1 MLCKTVNL
9 NTYIIIIIIVVVL
22 IVIMII
28 MILHLYRHHCH
39 HWQGDRDHQIS
50 NWVEFERASN
60 CIASALRD
68 KVDLNTF
75 PPQIFAQSL
84 TARISTSVNFAFLKM
99 VKSISAKAGAFL
111 AYLLKSKLFGCNR
124 SQGVT
129 CIHVKGDRSSS
140 KEKECLPV
148 QQSDYDVGSNNN
160 RGGSSNCLLAS
171 GWPDTQI
178 DIARNRYESRAGKD
192 MKTFTWWSKS
202 LNL

>member
-1 MLCKTVNL
+1 M
-9 NTYIIIIIIVVVL
+9 
-22 IVIMII
+22 
-28 MILHLYRHHCH
+28 
-39 HWQGDRDHQIS
+39 
-50 NWVEFERASN
+50 EFERASN

-192 MKTFTWWSKS
+192 MKTFT
-202 LNL
+202 

>member
-9 NTYIIIIIIVVVL
+9 NTYIIIIIGAVV
-22 IVIMII
+22 IKVIIII
-28 MILHLYRHHCH
+28 MILHLHHHHCQ
-39 HWQGDRDHQIS
+39 HWQGDRDHQMS

-60 CIASALRD
+60 CISSALRD

-75 PPQIFAQSL
+75 SPQIFAQSL

-129 CIHVKGDRSSS
+129 CIQVNGDRSGAKKKRMS
-140 KEKECLPV
+140 P
-148 QQSDYDVGSNNN
+148 
-160 RGGSSNCLLAS
+160 
-171 GWPDTQI
+171 WPTKWLQC
-178 DIARNRYESRAGKD
+178 GKQ
-192 MKTFTWWSKS
+192 
-202 LNL
+202 

>member
-9 NTYIIIIIIVVVL
+9 NTYIIIIIGAVVL

-28 MILHLYRHHCH
+28 MIIHLHHHHCH
-39 HWQGDRDHQIS
+39 RWQGDRDHQMS
-50 NWVEFERASN
+50 NWVEFDRASN
-60 CIASALRD
+60 CISSALRD

-75 PPQIFAQSL
+75 SPQIFAQSL

-99 VKSISAKAGAFL
+99 VKSISAKAGALL

-140 KEKECLPV
+140 KKKECLPCPTKWL
-148 QQSDYDVGSNNN
+148 Q
-160 RGGSSNCLLAS
+160 C
-171 GWPDTQI
+171 
-178 DIARNRYESRAGKD
+178 GKQ
-192 MKTFTWWSKS
+192 
-202 LNL
+202 